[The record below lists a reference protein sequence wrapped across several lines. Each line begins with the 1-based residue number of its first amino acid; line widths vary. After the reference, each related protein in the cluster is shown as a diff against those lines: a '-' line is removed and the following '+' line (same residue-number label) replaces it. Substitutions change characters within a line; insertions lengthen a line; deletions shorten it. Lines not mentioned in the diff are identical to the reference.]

1 MYYRRKI
8 LFAILEVFGGT
19 LSHTKLQKVLFL
31 VTRKQNEKSFD
42 FVPYKFGSFS
52 FQANQDLN
60 TLTKKGLISNLTSKN
75 SSDWGLLNDDSYFQS
90 LKKEDQAAI
99 KQTAKEVEG
108 LSQRELVRYTY
119 QKYPFFAINSQI
131 ARELLNTEEMEKVEA
146 QIRTT
151 EELAF
156 FTIGYEGISLEKYLN
171 KLIINNVRLLCDV
184 RKNPLSMKYGFSK
197 NQLKNAC
204 ESIEIN
210 YIHIP
215 ELGINSEKRTNLNT
229 MSDYKKLFDEYEQTT
244 LIENKDQLQ
253 KILDLTHE
261 YQRIAITCFEK
272 EPCMCHRSRVA
283 KSLLKL
289 PAWDI
294 EQRNL

>member
-8 LFAILEVFGGT
+8 LFAILEVFGGS
-19 LSHTKLQKVLFL
+19 LSHTKLQKILFL

-60 TLTKKGLISNLTSKN
+60 TLTKKGLISNQVHKKT
-75 SSDWGLLNDDSYFQS
+75 SDWVLENNDNYFKI

-108 LSQRELVRYTY
+108 LSQKELIRYTY

-131 ARELLNTEEMEKVEA
+131 VGELLNAQEFNKVKA
-146 QIRTT
+146 QRKTT
-151 EELAF
+151 DELAF

-171 KLIINNVRLLCDV
+171 KLIINNVKLLCDV

-204 ESIEIN
+204 ESIGIN
-210 YIHIP
+210 YVHIP
-215 ELGINSEKRTNLNT
+215 ELGINSEKRTDLNT
-229 MSDYKKLFDEYEQTT
+229 MNDYMKLFDEYEKTT
-244 LIENKDQLQ
+244 LVQNKNQLY
-253 KILDLTHE
+253 KILDLTRE

-283 KSLLKL
+283 KL
-289 PAWDI
+289 PDWDI

>member
-8 LFAILEVFGGT
+8 LFATLEAFGGT

-31 VTRKQNEKSFD
+31 VTRKQSGKSFD

-52 FQANQDLN
+52 FQANQDLT
-60 TLTKKGLISNLTSKN
+60 TLTKKGQISNRTSKTT
-75 SSDWGLLNDDSYFQS
+75 SDWVLENDESYFQS
-90 LKKEDQAAI
+90 LKKEDKAAI
-99 KQTAKEVEG
+99 KQTVKEVDG
-108 LSQRELVRYTY
+108 LTQKELVKYTY

-131 ARELLNTEEMEKVEA
+131 ASELLNTEELEKVDA
-146 QIRTT
+146 QRRNT

-156 FTIGYEGISLEKYLN
+156 FTIGYEGVSLEKYLN
-171 KLIINNVRLLCDV
+171 KLIINDVKLLCDI

-204 ESIEIN
+204 ESIGIG

-215 ELGINSEKRTNLNT
+215 ELGIDSSKRSDLNSIN
-229 MSDYKKLFDEYEQTT
+229 DYNKLFDEYEKTT
-244 LIENKDQLQ
+244 LKENKNQLE
-253 KILDLTHE
+253 KILDLTHK
-261 YQRIAITCFEK
+261 YRRIAITCFEK

-283 KSLLKL
+283 NSLKKL

>member
-8 LFAILEVFGGT
+8 LFGVLEVFGGV
-19 LSHTKLQKVLFL
+19 LSHTKLQKILFL
-31 VTRKQNEKSFD
+31 VTRKQNKKSFD
-42 FVPYKFGSFS
+42 FVPYKFGGFS

-60 TLTKKGLISNLTSKN
+60 TLTKKGLISNQAHKKTSN
-75 SSDWGLLNDDSYFQS
+75 WVLENNDNYFKS

-99 KQTAKEVEG
+99 KQTVKEVEG
-108 LSQRELVRYTY
+108 LSQKELIRYTY

-131 ARELLNTEEMEKVEA
+131 VGELLSTQELNKVKA
-146 QIRTT
+146 QRKTT
-151 EELAF
+151 DELAF

-171 KLIINNVRLLCDV
+171 KLIINNVKLLCDV

-204 ESIEIN
+204 ESISIN
-210 YIHIP
+210 YVHIP
-215 ELGINSEKRTNLNT
+215 ELGINSEKRTDLNT
-229 MSDYKKLFDEYEQTT
+229 MNDYMKLFDEYEKTT
-244 LIENKDQLQ
+244 LVENKDQLY
-253 KILDLTHE
+253 KILDLTRE

-283 KSLLKL
+283 DSLKKL

>member
-8 LFAILEVFGGT
+8 LFATLEAFGGT

-52 FQANQDLN
+52 FQANQDLI
-60 TLTKKGLISNLTSKN
+60 TLSKKGFISNQISKKTSA
-75 SSDWGLLNDDSYFQS
+75 WILENDENYFET

-99 KQTAKEVEG
+99 KQTIKEVEG

-119 QKYPFFAINSQI
+119 KKYPFFAINSQI
-131 ARELLNTEEMEKVEA
+131 AKELLSSEEMEKVDE
-146 QIRTT
+146 QRRTT
-151 EELAF
+151 QELAF

-171 KLIINNVRLLCDV
+171 KLIINNVSLLCDV

-197 NQLKNAC
+197 NQLRNAC
-204 ESIEIN
+204 ESIGIN

-215 ELGINSEKRTNLNT
+215 ELGINSEKRTDLNS
-229 MSDYKKLFDEYEQTT
+229 MKDYEKLFDEYEKTT
-244 LIENKDQLQ
+244 LIENKDQLK
-253 KILDLTHE
+253 KILDLTHQ

-283 KSLLKL
+283 NSLKKL